1 MTLGERCI
9 VKAHQYSEGIVQLNE
24 DGGSQCETWLVR
36 PENWLVY
43 LEAHEETEDTFGAH
57 CDKNAEIGEFPMYG
71 LYSLCN

>member
-43 LEAHEETEDTFGAH
+43 LEAHEETEGA
-57 CDKNAEIGEFPMYG
+57 NSIFIYYTQESTTE
-71 LYSLCN
+71 